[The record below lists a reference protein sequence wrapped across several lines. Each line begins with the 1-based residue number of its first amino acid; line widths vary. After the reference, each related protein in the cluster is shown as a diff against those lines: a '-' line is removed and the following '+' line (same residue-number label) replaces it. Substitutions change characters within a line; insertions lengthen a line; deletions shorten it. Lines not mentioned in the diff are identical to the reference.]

1 MLKCW
6 IIKKVNMVN
15 LFIEEYDRLD
25 SRRKSILLW
34 YLNLRKDSNS
44 FAISLSKVQ
53 LFLIGD

>member
-1 MLKCW
+1 
-6 IIKKVNMVN
+6 MVN